1 MSMFWDGSMRQNIY
15 EELKYIFD
23 DKYGDWDNA
32 EDKLNFTTEVLYV
45 LHTMFGDW

>member
-1 MSMFWDGSMRQNIY
+1 MSMFGDGTMRQDIY
-15 EELKYIFD
+15 EELRYIFD

-32 EDKLNFTTEVLYV
+32 EDKLTFTTEVLYV